1 MNLIAD
7 FSEKLS
13 SKMVDK
19 GIASKED
26 VDLYRY
32 GIENGI
38 ILAGNFLSSVVLGI
52 VTGRLGMVL
61 IFLLFCVTLR
71 SYSGGIHSKSKL
83 TCFILSLLILLIPVY
98 SYSWFFKVVKEP
110 WILTIGIVSFLI
122 IWMLSPV
129 ESKNKPLDE
138 TEQRVYKK
146 VSRWI
151 VSIQSGILMVL
162 FLLDLKDYFYAG
174 YSSIILIS
182 VFMIMGKIHG
192 KSLSNRK

>member
-1 MNLIAD
+1 MIAD